1 MGYRVQAEGT
11 LVDALE
17 RMFQGRSRRDLRR
30 LIHDGRVMR
39 NGARIEDHRA
49 SVKAGDLIDCT
60 SFGKAVPIHPDVR
73 VLYEDEH
80 IFIVEKKA
88 GILTSGGV
96 RGRGATVVDVLEAN
110 LRRRGQRRVVYPC
123 HRLDRGVSGL
133 LLLAKSAR
141 LAAVVREDSR
151 GFLEERVYHA
161 VVEGN
166 PRPGEGTIRGYLK
179 DDDIDKIVR
188 PSTQVEGGKLSVTRY
203 RVLESSG
210 RHSLLEARLETG
222 RKNQIRAHL
231 ASIGHPVAGD
241 SKYGAKTDPFG
252 RIALHAARL
261 TIRHPA
267 SGRTMTF
274 ESPPGAMAHLPRGGE
289 ERMDRRGPRRWEP
302 GTPRGVIK
310 GPDPAQSTPRRRGRD
325 RSPRRASPRPRG
337 GSSS

>member
-1 MGYRVQAEGT
+1 MGYRVQLEVT

-17 RMFQGRSRRDLRR
+17 RMFEGRSRRDLRR

-39 NGARIEDHRA
+39 NGARVEDHRA
-49 SVKAGDLIDCT
+49 PVKSGDIIDCT
-60 SFGKAVPIHPDVR
+60 SFGKAVPLHPDVR
-73 VLYEDEH
+73 VLHEDEH
-80 IFIVEKKA
+80 IFIVEKQA

-141 LAAVVREDSR
+141 LAAAVRGNPR
-151 GFLEERVYHA
+151 GLLQARVYHA

-166 PRPGEGTIRGYLK
+166 PGPGEGTIRGYLK
-179 DDDIDKIVR
+179 DDDIDKTVR
-188 PSTQVEGGKLSVTRY
+188 PSSPEEGGKLSVTHY

-210 RHSLLEARLETG
+210 RHSILEARLETG

-231 ASIGHPVAGD
+231 ASIGHPIAGD

-261 TIRHPA
+261 TIRHPV
-267 SGRTMTF
+267 SGQTMTF
-274 ESPPGAMAHLPRGGE
+274 ESPPGAIARLPRAGE
-289 ERMDRRGPRRWEP
+289 RRMIRRE
-302 GTPRGVIK
+302 VIRD
-310 GPDPAQSTPRRRGRD
+310 PDPARSTPRHRGRG
-325 RSPRRASPRPRG
+325 RSPRRASPRRRG